1 MSLQIYNTLKRQ
13 KEEFKPI
20 HEGHVGMYV
29 CGPTVYS
36 HSHIG
41 HAKSYISFDIIV
53 RYLRYI
59 GYKVLYI
66 QNITDVGHLLDDGE
80 DRLIKQSKIEKVHPM
95 QVAETITR
103 SYFEDMD
110 ALGVQRPDISPRA
123 SGHITEQI
131 NLIKRLLELGYA
143 YEVNGSV
150 YYDVQKFQNYGKLS
164 GRTLEEAIEG
174 TRVEARSDKR
184 HPADFALWKKAE
196 IDHIMHWPSPWGDGF
211 PGWHIECSA
220 MSMKYLG
227 ETFDIHGGGMDNQ
240 FPHHECEIAQS
251 EAATGKPFV
260 NYWIH
265 NNLVT
270 VNGQKMSK
278 SLGNFVTLKDVFRKY
293 DDPLVIRFFI
303 LQSHYRSTLDF
314 SEEAVQ
320 GTKTGLE
327 KLLNTVR
334 NLRDEIKKAE
344 SEQQKQESGFD
355 LAPFKERF
363 MEAMNDDFN
372 TPQAIAVM
380 FDLIKEVNVV
390 LNKEQKI
397 SHIKLKEMNEFI
409 NELGGKVLGIISEQL
424 QDRSEIIGN
433 EERLIEILIDAR
445 HRAKIEKAWRAAD
458 LIRKQLELI
467 GIRLEDK
474 KDGTTWRKIH

>member
-1 MSLQIYNTLKRQ
+1 
-13 KEEFKPI
+13 
-20 HEGHVGMYV
+20 
-29 CGPTVYS
+29 
-36 HSHIG
+36 
-41 HAKSYISFDIIV
+41 
-53 RYLRYI
+53 
-59 GYKVLYI
+59 
-66 QNITDVGHLLDDGE
+66 
-80 DRLIKQSKIEKVHPM
+80 
-95 QVAETITR
+95 
-103 SYFEDMD
+103 
-110 ALGVQRPDISPRA
+110 
-123 SGHITEQI
+123 
-131 NLIKRLLELGYA
+131 
-143 YEVNGSV
+143 
-150 YYDVQKFQNYGKLS
+150 
-164 GRTLEEAIEG
+164 
-174 TRVEARSDKR
+174 
-184 HPADFALWKKAE
+184 
-196 IDHIMHWPSPWGDGF
+196 
-211 PGWHIECSA
+211 
-220 MSMKYLG
+220 
-227 ETFDIHGGGMDNQ
+227 
-240 FPHHECEIAQS
+240 
-251 EAATGKPFV
+251 
-260 NYWIH
+260 
-265 NNLVT
+265 
-270 VNGQKMSK
+270 
-278 SLGNFVTLKDVFRKY
+278 
-293 DDPLVIRFFI
+293 VIRFFI